1 MKSRREFLADLA
13 AISAGALAAHPM
25 AAQLPVGVGARR
37 IDVHHHFASPA
48 LMATLK
54 AAGALQGNWGAWSPA
69 KAIDDME
76 KAGTAT
82 GMLSVTTPGVWYG
95 EAEGFEKL
103 SAPGPKANDE
113 ARKMARDV
121 NEFGARMTGDHKGRF
136 GLWAALPVMDV
147 NDSLKEIAYAFD
159 TLKADGIGL
168 LTSYGNRWLGDPVF
182 VPIFEELNRRKAIVF
197 VHPTAAPCCRGLS
210 TGVATGI
217 LEYQIDTSRTIT
229 SWIRSGNAAKFP
241 DVTMIFSHAGGTMPS
256 LINRLIPANE
266 GGGQANLADTLA
278 RPAQPG
284 TTLAHLRR
292 FYYDTALSANPVQLQ
307 AIKQIAG
314 ASQMVFGTDYPF
326 GVMVDQ
332 LQGLQKSGLT
342 AEELRGIDRENIV
355 RLMPRF
361 RAVG

>member
-1 MKSRREFLADLA
+1 MKSRREFLTDLA
-13 AISAGALAAHPM
+13 VISAGALAAHPL
-25 AAQLPVGVGARR
+25 AAQAPAGAGARR
-37 IDVHHHFASPA
+37 IDVHHHFVSPA

-54 AAGALQGNWGAWSPA
+54 TAGALQGGWGTWSPA

-103 SAPGPKANDE
+103 SSPGPKANED

-121 NEFGARMTGDHKGRF
+121 NEFGARMAGDHKGRF
-136 GLWAALPVMDV
+136 GLWAALPLMDV
-147 NDSLKEIAYAFD
+147 NDSLKEIAYVFD
-159 TLKADGIGL
+159 ALEADGIGL
-168 LTSYGNRWLGDPVF
+168 LTSYGNRWLGDPAF
-182 VPIFEELNRRKAIVF
+182 VPIFEELNRRKATVF
-197 VHPTAAPCCRGLS
+197 VHPTAAPCCRGLLPN
-210 TGVATGI
+210 VATG
-217 LEYQIDTSRTIT
+217 LVEYQIDTSRTIV

-256 LINRLIPANE
+256 MINRLIPANE

-278 RPAQPG
+278 KPAQPNS
-284 TTLAHLRR
+284 TLYYLRR
-292 FYYDTALSANPVQLQ
+292 FYYDTALSVNPVQMQ

-326 GVMVDQ
+326 GSMVDQ

-342 AEELRGIDRENIV
+342 SQELQGINRENFV
-355 RLMPRF
+355 RFMPKYR
-361 RAVG
+361 